1 MFFRRLRRKANVMKL
16 SQEEIEFLRQ
26 LEDGPQT
33 ISGNRSNRG
42 LKGLVDLG
50 LVLDR
55 SLSMSVTEYKITD
68 AGRATLEKL
77 DSGDTNPDDD

>member
-1 MFFRRLRRKANVMKL
+1 MKL

-33 ISGNRSNRG
+33 ISGNRSNHG
-42 LKGLVDLG
+42 LKGLVDLR

-68 AGRATLEKL
+68 AGRAALAKL
-77 DSGDTNPDDD
+77 DSGDTNPGDD

>member
-1 MFFRRLRRKANVMKL
+1 LLLTLRRKANVMKL

-68 AGRATLEKL
+68 AGRAALAKL
-77 DSGDTNPDDD
+77 DPGDTNPGDD

>member
-1 MFFRRLRRKANVMKL
+1 MFFRRLRRKVNVMKL

-68 AGRATLEKL
+68 AGRAALAKL
-77 DSGDTNPDDD
+77 DSGDKNPDDD